1 MPSVDDRPKRLA
13 SEIVFA
19 GRKATVRRDRLELP
33 SGRETFW
40 EIIETPGAVGI
51 LPFVDHNHIILL
63 RQYRYAVSREIYEIP
78 AGTLEIDEEPGACA
92 LRELEEETGHRATR
106 IVPLT
111 QCFSSPGML
120 TERMFLF
127 AAHELTVTQANLE
140 DGECLTS
147 EIIEWRRAIDM
158 VLNGEIEDGK
168 TICAIL
174 CAAQMNLR
182 ERMEND

>member
-63 RQYRYAVSREIYEIP
+63 RQYRYAVSRKSTRFRRGRWKSMRNQGP
-78 AGTLEIDEEPGACA
+78 ARCGNWKKKQAIAPRG
-92 LRELEEETGHRATR
+92 
-106 IVPLT
+106 
-111 QCFSSPGML
+111 
-120 TERMFLF
+120 LF
-127 AAHELTVTQANLE
+127 
-140 DGECLTS
+140 
-147 EIIEWRRAIDM
+147 R
-158 VLNGEIEDGK
+158 
-168 TICAIL
+168 
-174 CAAQMNLR
+174 
-182 ERMEND
+182 